1 MARLTPNTLNTAA
14 AVYLVSRVAYNL
26 IYINGTTSTFTFHP
40 SHVSWRG
47 HSLKTITHH
56 LL

>member
-26 IYINGTTSTFTFHP
+26 IYINNTSSTF
-40 SHVSWRG
+40 
-47 HSLKTITHH
+47 SLDMCFQKGCGR
-56 LL
+56 